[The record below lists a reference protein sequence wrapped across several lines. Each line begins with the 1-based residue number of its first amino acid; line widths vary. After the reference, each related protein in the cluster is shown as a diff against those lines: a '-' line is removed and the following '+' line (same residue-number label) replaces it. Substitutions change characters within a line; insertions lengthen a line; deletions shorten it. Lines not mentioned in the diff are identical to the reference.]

1 MHEIHLKTSETGAER
16 DLLKAQIREACDAFY
31 DIDVLSKTSI
41 SSNKE
46 NSEKKITMS
55 STALDEHDKIK
66 EMWAFNLPCMLL
78 VNGKRKFWNE
88 VGRDIYKT
96 LYKDI
101 LIKIRISLA
110 ASLLEVAKLIDLK
123 DQSEEAN

>member
-16 DLLKAQIREACDAFY
+16 DLLKVQIREACDAFY

-88 VGRDIYKT
+88 CRKKMT
-96 LYKDI
+96 QKSSFL
-101 LIKIRISLA
+101 
-110 ASLLEVAKLIDLK
+110 
-123 DQSEEAN
+123 